1 MHDLLKMLDNPR
13 SLLNFSLAVLVVLAV
28 FFMLKS
34 GGHLRFT
41 KAERP
46 VIHTSSTPSD
56 RRAVRNAVAMLAR
69 ADRKEVILV

>member
-34 GGHLRFT
+34 GAQAASQPAASLS
-41 KAERP
+41 
-46 VIHTSSTPSD
+46 TSMEAHSRGKQP
-56 RRAVRNAVAMLAR
+56 
-69 ADRKEVILV
+69 

>member
-34 GGHLRFT
+34 G
-41 KAERP
+41 AQADSRP
-46 VIHTSSTPSD
+46 VIDTQKRGATILVSPEGD
-56 RRAVRNAVAMLAR
+56 RAV
-69 ADRKEVILV
+69 

>member
-13 SLLNFSLAVLVVLAV
+13 SLLNFSLAVLIVLAV

-34 GGHLRFT
+34 G
-41 KAERP
+41 AQAASQP
-46 VIHTSSTPSD
+46 
-56 RRAVRNAVAMLAR
+56 ALAR